1 MSDELEAERAKPP
14 PVDHTAELEALH
26 AQLSAQMSAHG
37 AQVATLQL
45 ELEVAHVAT
54 AAAAAATALEA
65 AAHEATRAT
74 LRTIEDA
81 HAAAMAALEQRHL
94 ADLATLKEVHASE
107 VAKLKGYLA
116 ARQVAQIALCHTLD
130 DADDELKE
138 ERRYRERA
146 AQAVAAAERLGAQ
159 LGEAVSKAVR
169 STQHLDDVHGVV
181 REAIEE
187 LLELRQRAGETASK
201 GAAIVPHSDS
211 WYYTGRSGEPLPDWL
226 MSIHQL
232 LEPPNAPVA
241 DRLRILLDRYKAVVA
256 ASVAEVRSAHGKAQE
271 AESSLK
277 SARANEARLEARRQD
292 LLKELKSRK
301 ADFQR
306 IEQNLQHVTEKLE
319 GTQVAAAAERSHL
332 VQSALASLHLLRVHL
347 AAQAGVRSDAAAK
360 LEGKREGTLAG
371 LLYKAALVRPRSAS
385 PPGQKHQHQHQQRQ
399 QAPAATGHAPSTA
412 YATPGA
418 PDAALPP
425 LPSSRHSGRGSPE
438 AEIAGMPPHA
448 PADGAAAAAILGGSS
463 PRHRRTAKGGGSA
476 SARDGAFASSL
487 PVGLRDAAPHPPPSS
502 SARSEPHYILP
513 NGTPVKGPGQYSARV
528 QPEVHHP
535 SARKANWHE
544 VQTVEMRAA
553 RAVGLGA
560 TTMNMR
566 YATAK
571 EIPVNAWDQLNQ
583 QNARTSPP
591 PTNASPQ
598 LPGTRLGFR

>member
-1 MSDELEAERAKPP
+1 
-14 PVDHTAELEALH
+14 
-26 AQLSAQMSAHG
+26 
-37 AQVATLQL
+37 
-45 ELEVAHVAT
+45 
-54 AAAAAATALEA
+54 
-65 AAHEATRAT
+65 
-74 LRTIEDA
+74 
-81 HAAAMAALEQRHL
+81 
-94 ADLATLKEVHASE
+94 
-107 VAKLKGYLA
+107 
-116 ARQVAQIALCHTLD
+116 
-130 DADDELKE
+130 
-138 ERRYRERA
+138 
-146 AQAVAAAERLGAQ
+146 
-159 LGEAVSKAVR
+159 
-169 STQHLDDVHGVV
+169 
-181 REAIEE
+181 
-187 LLELRQRAGETASK
+187 
-201 GAAIVPHSDS
+201 
-211 WYYTGRSGEPLPDWL
+211 

-232 LEPPNAPVA
+232 LEPPEAPAA
-241 DRLRILLDRYKAVVA
+241 DRLRTLLDRYKAVVA

-271 AESSLK
+271 LESALK

-292 LLKELKSRK
+292 LLKELKARK
-301 ADFQR
+301 TDFQR
-306 IEQNLQHVTEKLE
+306 IEQNLQHVTDKLE

-347 AAQAGVRSDAAAK
+347 AAQGGVRSDAAAK

-385 PPGQKHQHQHQQRQ
+385 PPGQKQHQQHQQQQQQQQQHQHQHQQRQ
-399 QAPAATGHAPSTA
+399 QAPAATGPSAPNA
-412 YATPGA
+412 APGA
-418 PDAALPP
+418 PDTALPP

-487 PVGLRDAAPHPPPSS
+487 PAGLRDAAPHPPPSS
-502 SARSEPHYILP
+502 SARTEPHYILP
-513 NGTPVKGPGQYSARV
+513 NGTPLKGPGQYSARV

-583 QNARTSPP
+583 QNARISPP
-591 PTNASPQ
+591 PNASPQ